1 MNLKTFLKKRRK
13 INLAKLVTTSFLTLS
28 PKGKIQVTFYVENRV
43 FSNFRSSLDQK
54 VYPKASKNP
63 NELCAIM
70 PKILEQQQKFN
81 KSEIYSNNSKLA
93 THSVIF
99 KMRKMKIEKKSKFSE
114 EKTLQSYLSSFRG
127 LLLYRLN

>member
-1 MNLKTFLKKRRK
+1 
-13 INLAKLVTTSFLTLS
+13 
-28 PKGKIQVTFYVENRV
+28 
-43 FSNFRSSLDQK
+43 
-54 VYPKASKNP
+54 
-63 NELCAIM
+63 M
-70 PKILEQQQKFN
+70 PKILEQQQKFG

-114 EKTLQSYLSSFRG
+114 EKTLQSYLSSLRG